1 MLNRTSG
8 WLVFIVR
15 LRSVSR
21 CRRKLHMVF
30 AVGTENG
37 SRSFGVSRPALLLF
51 AHGQVSGGR
60 FAAIHGRTAGGGAV
74 GAGAFGHAWPPA
86 GADPSDSH
94 RGRPAI
100 ARRDVADSPSESAM
114 AMAASMTV
122 ARVST
127 GMWPARPS

>member
-1 MLNRTSG
+1 KNIHHRPSIRCTFGSTAPSRLVSGAYPVDMLNRTSG

-74 GAGAFGHAWPPA
+74 GARAEPPAA
-86 GADPSDSH
+86 GADPSYSR
-94 RGRPAI
+94 RGRHRH
-100 ARRDVADSPSESAM
+100 RRL
-114 AMAASMTV
+114 
-122 ARVST
+122 
-127 GMWPARPS
+127 